1 MTGTAGAPKTKHRPR
16 RMGHVFAA
24 LSRGIRR
31 EMTEALKPIGLDV
44 REWTTLDFLDDRPRS
59 SNAELSRRLGVTPQ
73 AVHTVVLQ
81 LERRGFIE
89 RRPDPDHGRIARFTL
104 TKTGTQ
110 VLRACDRAADRVEE
124 RVLQSLS
131 AADRRA
137 LLTSAVT
144 ALRSLEHP
152 TADS

>member
-1 MTGTAGAPKTKHRPR
+1 MTGTAGAPTTKHRPR
-16 RMGHVFAA
+16 RVGHVFAA

-31 EMTEALKPIGLDV
+31 EMTEALRPIGVDV

-81 LERRGFIE
+81 LERRGLIE

-104 TKTGTQ
+104 TKSGIE
-110 VLRACDRAADRVEE
+110 VLRACDRAADQVED
-124 RVLQSLS
+124 RVLGSLS

-137 LLTSAVT
+137 LLAGAVT

-152 TADS
+152 NADS

>member
-1 MTGTAGAPKTKHRPR
+1 MTPTGDAPKAKHRPR
-16 RMGHVFAA
+16 RLGHVFAA
-24 LSRGIRR
+24 LSRDIRR
-31 EMTEALKPIGLDV
+31 EMTLALKPIGVDV

-81 LERRGFIE
+81 LERRGLIE

-104 TKTGTQ
+104 TKAGTDI
-110 VLRACDRAADRVEE
+110 LDACDHAADRVEG
-124 RVLQSLS
+124 RVLRSLS
-131 AADRRA
+131 TTERRT
-137 LLTSAVT
+137 LLASAVT

-152 TADS
+152 TGDP